1 MILHKLMT
9 LARKLTTEFAQ
20 SFVSR
25 FQKNANQ
32 IHTMIMLERNRK
44 RRRKNKQQKNM
55 KMIMRRKLLKM
66 MVSSL
71 RT

>member
-25 FQKNANQ
+25 FQKNTNQ

-44 RRRKNKQQKNM
+44 RRRKNKQKNM